1 MSVRRPQALRP
12 LRALR
17 PAAGAPVGLS
27 LGLPLGLLAGLLAC
41 AGCGGEEA
49 AVFAPIVEV
58 PPEGSTAYP
67 YEGIE
72 ELELSI
78 AAAGDDA
85 PLALTTAAVGEPLVL
100 SDVPFGSDL
109 IVHLSGTAAGVEIA
123 YGRTC
128 AVDIARDG
136 LDLTPH
142 LYFSR
147 IVRWGSPDGAMPAA
161 PGRTGGHGYTLP
173 DGRAAFLGGDRD
185 AIEIFDPVTTGAFAT
200 LEPRTLVRTDALL
213 VPFATGQAIIV
224 GGVDEDGAA
233 VPMIEI
239 VDPTAESAARQRETM
254 DGPALTGHAGVL
266 LVDDSIIVAG
276 GVTPGAS
283 PAVPGVAWR
292 FRVGAGGV
300 LDAPEVL
307 PATMNLARSHH
318 TMTRLGGELGADVL
332 IVGGRDGAEP
342 PQPVAQ
348 AELYRPL
355 REAFEPIAGALL
367 AHPRWGHAAVRMP
380 GGFVL
385 VLGGVAPDP
394 TGAPGAIVPVS
405 EMELY
410 DPVQGTFADAGT
422 LPANA
427 GLTGMTVTP
436 LPDGRVL
443 LAGGRDATGA
453 IVDTVLIA
461 RLDPIDGAVDLSPSD
476 RLSVPRAGH
485 SAVSLCDG
493 TILIAGG
500 TDAAAPAER
509 YNPPSLGRR

>member
-1 MSVRRPQALRP
+1 MSATTLV
-12 LRALR
+12 R
-17 PAAGAPVGLS
+17 PAAAAIGAL
-27 LGLPLGLLAGLLAC
+27 LGLALAW
-41 AGCGGEEA
+41 AGCAEET

-58 PPEGSTAYP
+58 PPPGSTAHP

-78 AAAGDDA
+78 ARAGDDA

-109 IVHLSGTAAGVEIA
+109 VVHLSGTAAGVEIA

-128 AVDIARDG
+128 AVDVARDG
-136 LDLTPH
+136 AGLVSDLAPH

-147 IVRWGSPDGAMPAA
+147 IVRWGSPAGAMPAA
-161 PGRTGGHGYTLP
+161 PERTGGHGYTLP

-185 AIEIFDPVTTGAFAT
+185 TIEIFDPVATGAFAP
-200 LEPRTLVRTDALL
+200 LEPRTLVRTGALL

-224 GGVDEDGAA
+224 GGLDENGQA

-239 VDPTAESAARQRETM
+239 VDPAAESAARQRETM

-266 LVDDSIIVAG
+266 LVDGSVIVAG
-276 GVTPGAS
+276 GAAPGAS
-283 PAVPGVAWR
+283 PAVSGVAWR

-300 LDAPEVL
+300 LDAPEML
-307 PATMNLARSHH
+307 PEAMTVARSHH

-332 IVGGRDGAEP
+332 IVGGRDGAESAQP
-342 PQPVAQ
+342 PAQPVAQ

-367 AHPRWGHAAVRMP
+367 AQPRWAHAAVRMP

-385 VLGGVAPDP
+385 VLGGVTA
-394 TGAPGAIVPVS
+394 GADGAIVPVS
-405 EMELY
+405 GMELY
-410 DPVQGTFADAGT
+410 DPVQGTFAPAGT
-422 LPANA
+422 LPAGA

-443 LAGGRDATGA
+443 LAGGRDAAGA

-500 TDAAAPAER
+500 TEDAAPAER
-509 YNPPSLGRR
+509 YNPPSIGRR

>member
-1 MSVRRPQALRP
+1 MSATILV
-12 LRALR
+12 R
-17 PAAGAPVGLS
+17 PAAAAIGAL
-27 LGLPLGLLAGLLAC
+27 LGMALAW
-41 AGCGGEEA
+41 AGCAEET

-58 PPEGSTAYP
+58 PPPGSTAHP

-78 AAAGDDA
+78 ARAGDDA
-85 PLALTTAAVGEPLVL
+85 PLALTTAAVGEPLAL

-109 IVHLSGTAAGVEIA
+109 VVHLSGTAAGVEIA

-128 AVDIARDG
+128 AVDVARDEA
-136 LDLTPH
+136 DLVSDLAPH

-147 IVRWGSPDGAMPAA
+147 IVRWGSPAGAMPVA
-161 PGRTGGHGYTLP
+161 PERTGGHGYTLP
-173 DGRAAFLGGDRD
+173 DGRAAFLGGDRE
-185 AIEIFDPVTTGAFAT
+185 AMEIFDPVATGAFSP
-200 LEPRTLVRTDALL
+200 LEPRTLVRTGALL

-224 GGVDEDGAA
+224 GGVDGNGDA

-239 VDPTAESAARQRETM
+239 VDPAAASAARQRETM
-254 DGPALTGHAGVL
+254 DGPALTGHAGVR
-266 LVDDSIIVAG
+266 LVDGSIIVAG
-276 GVTPGAS
+276 GATPGAG
-283 PAVPGVAWR
+283 PAVSGVAWR

-300 LDAPEVL
+300 LDAPEML
-307 PATMNLARSHH
+307 PEAMNLARSHH

-342 PQPVAQ
+342 AQPVAQ

-367 AHPRWGHAAVRMP
+367 ARPRWGHAAVRMP

-385 VLGGVAPDP
+385 VLGGVTTDVAS
-394 TGAPGAIVPVS
+394 GAAGAIVQVS

-410 DPVQGTFADAGT
+410 DPVQGTFAPAGT
-422 LPANA
+422 LPAGA

-443 LAGGRDATGA
+443 LAGGRDAAGA

-461 RLDPIDGAVDLSPSD
+461 RLDPIDGAVDLSPTD

-500 TDAAAPAER
+500 TEDAAPAER
-509 YNPPSLGRR
+509 YNPPSIGRR

>member
-1 MSVRRPQALRP
+1 MSARVLD
-12 LRALR
+12 R
-17 PAAGAPVGLS
+17 PAGAARAGAL
-27 LGLPLGLLAGLLAC
+27 LGLALAW
-41 AGCGGEEA
+41 AGCAEEA
-49 AVFAPIVEV
+49 AVFAPVVEV
-58 PPEGSTAYP
+58 PPPGSTAHP

-78 AAAGDDA
+78 ARAGDDA
-85 PLALTTAAVGEPLVL
+85 PLALTSAAVGEPLVL

-128 AVDIARDG
+128 AVDVARDA
-136 LDLTPH
+136 LDLAPH

-147 IVRWGSPDGAMPAA
+147 IVRWGSPAGAMPAA
-161 PGRTGGHGYTLP
+161 PERTGGHAYTLP

-185 AIEIFDPVTTGAFAT
+185 AIEIFDPVTTGAFAS
-200 LEPRTLVRTDALL
+200 LEPRTLVRAGALL

-224 GGVDEDGAA
+224 GGVDEDGAP
-233 VPMIEI
+233 VPVIEI
-239 VDPTAESAARQRETM
+239 VDPTAASAARQRETV

-266 LVDDSIIVAG
+266 LVDGSVIVAG
-276 GVTPGAS
+276 GVTAGAVS
-283 PAVPGVAWR
+283 GVAWR

-300 LDAPEVL
+300 LDAPEAL
-307 PATMNLARSHH
+307 PAPMTQARSHH

-332 IVGGRDGAEP
+332 IVGGRDGADP
-342 PQPVAQ
+342 AGPVGQ

-355 REAFEPIAGALL
+355 REAFEPIAGAEL
-367 AHPRWGHAAVRMP
+367 ARPRWGHAAVRMP

-385 VLGGVAPDP
+385 VLGGVGPDP
-394 TGAPGAIVPVS
+394 APGAGGAPVPVS

-410 DPVQGTFADAGT
+410 DPVQGTFAPAGT
-422 LPANA
+422 LPAGA
-427 GLTGMTVTP
+427 GLTDMTVTP

-443 LAGGRDATGA
+443 LAGGRDAAGA

-500 TDAAAPAER
+500 TEDAAPAER
-509 YNPPSLGRR
+509 YNPPSIGRR